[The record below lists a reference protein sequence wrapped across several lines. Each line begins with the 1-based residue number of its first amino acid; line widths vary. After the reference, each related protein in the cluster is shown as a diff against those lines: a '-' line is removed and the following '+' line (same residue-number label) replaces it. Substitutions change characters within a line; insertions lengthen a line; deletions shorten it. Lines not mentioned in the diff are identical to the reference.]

1 MKSIYLAIIFL
12 VSIFMSSCTA
22 SRFVEPIEKDDWSV
36 GGSFG
41 GPIIDFGGPL
51 PMPITS
57 LEVGYGLDTN
67 LTVFAGW
74 HSTAAIFGNAQ
85 VDLGCTY
92 RFLEQDGYIPN
103 LSVSPSINMIYDF
116 GDKNGNIWPVLDLNA
131 FWNYGQRR
139 SYFYVGFNNYF
150 ELSST
155 AANDQPQDYYWLFN
169 PQLGHVLKGKNGR
182 GQLTTEFKVLG
193 PNLENT
199 YAFVPFLP
207 LTGNRGAAAFFIG
220 YRWTFGNK

>member
-85 VDLGCTY
+85 VDLGCTS

-116 GDKNGNIWPVLDLNA
+116 
-131 FWNYGQRR
+131 
-139 SYFYVGFNNYF
+139 
-150 ELSST
+150 
-155 AANDQPQDYYWLFN
+155 
-169 PQLGHVLKGKNGR
+169 
-182 GQLTTEFKVLG
+182 
-193 PNLENT
+193 
-199 YAFVPFLP
+199 
-207 LTGNRGAAAFFIG
+207 
-220 YRWTFGNK
+220 